1 MGQIG
6 TRVTDEFE
14 KEFVLEAA
22 SKGKNKSDY
31 LKEIIDARH
40 TIDFLKSNDGL
51 LIILTKDTLARFQ
64 YFASLQSLEV
74 DIWVRNLLT
83 QLHFDNDGNLC
94 TDTSILQKPK
104 NDTQCAG
111 LQVSANVNVGV
122 NESVNSRKQQIL
134 QNLSE
139 FVYSDFSAVTK
150 RFYENS
156 RQGLVSLEF
165 LQTIFDALS
174 LNTKQETN
182 LTIDTLKILLV
193 NLQNVIKYF
202 YESNQN
208 IGTEWKV
215 HQLNYMLYEDID
227 LDEVQKIESFFEF
240 INTFK

>member
-64 YFASLQSLEV
+64 YFAGLQNLDV
-74 DIWVRNLLT
+74 DVWVRNLL
-83 QLHFDNDGNLC
+83 HEMYFDNDGNPC
-94 TDTSILQKPK
+94 TDTSIFQKPE
-104 NDTQCAG
+104 NDIQSAG
-111 LQVSANVNVGV
+111 LQLFANVNTGV
-122 NESVNSRKQQIL
+122 NEPVNSRKQQIL

-139 FVYSDFSAVTK
+139 FVYSEFWDVSN
-150 RFYENS
+150 RFYQNS
-156 RQGLVSLEF
+156 RQGLISLEF

-174 LNTKQETN
+174 LNTKQGTN
-182 LTIDTLKILLV
+182 LTIDTLKILLI

-208 IGTEWKV
+208 ISTELQV
-215 HQLNYMLYEDID
+215 HKLNYMLYEDID
-227 LDEVQKIESFFEF
+227 LEEVQKVESFFEF
-240 INTFK
+240 LNTFK